1 MLYKLDWLM
10 PKCASLN
17 LIWECFSWANLNADV
32 HREDDKPTLTQVRG
46 LVFNR
51 TPPNLSPTL
60 LSKAFPLC
68 CCTSTT
74 SNTWHAPR
82 PFHLVRQ
89 SSVRQQV
96 TPDNLIP
103 QPSEKQAPTNTCP
116 RRTYLALPLAGAI
129 PGLKDVSEGRC
140 HAGCFDDD
148 PEDASAALGRQ
159 GKQAGFPRDGGGC
172 RELRL
177 PMLLMLQ

>member
-60 LSKAFPLC
+60 LSKAFHLC
-68 CCTSTT
+68 CCTLTT

-116 RRTYLALPLAGAI
+116 PEDLSGPAI
-129 PGLKDVSEGRC
+129 GWSDPRVEGR
-140 HAGCFDDD
+140 
-148 PEDASAALGRQ
+148 L
-159 GKQAGFPRDGGGC
+159 
-172 RELRL
+172 
-177 PMLLMLQ
+177 

>member
-60 LSKAFPLC
+60 LSKAFAV
-68 CCTSTT
+68 
-74 SNTWHAPR
+74 APR
-82 PFHLVRQ
+82 QH
-89 SSVRQQV
+89 
-96 TPDNLIP
+96 
-103 QPSEKQAPTNTCP
+103 PTLGT
-116 RRTYLALPLAGAI
+116 RLDLSTWF
-129 PGLKDVSEGRC
+129 GRV
-140 HAGCFDDD
+140 
-148 PEDASAALGRQ
+148 Q
-159 GKQAGFPRDGGGC
+159 
-172 RELRL
+172 
-177 PMLLMLQ
+177 